1 MEAEIRKLQRKRE
14 GDDSDDEAARKKAK
28 KSLLSEE
35 LAKYSQNRGIHKKGK
50 KKDEGD
56 ILAALN
62 SFRGKLQ
69 DRMFVDDE
77 HADEG
82 GDNGHEKE
90 AGAVDADGAEAE
102 GVEVDDD
109 KGFMTHALNFPK
121 DNTEET
127 DKAERDYEVIDP
139 RQRGAKAR
147 EEERE
152 RKKQSTKGKSFG
164 GRYRK

>member
-69 DRMFVDDE
+69 DRMFVDE
-77 HADEG
+77 EPMGEG
-82 GDNGHEKE
+82 GDDGLGK
-90 AGAVDADGAEAE
+90 DADVVGTDGGEAE

-109 KGFMTHALNFPK
+109 RGFMTHALNFPK
-121 DNTEET
+121 DNTEEVN
-127 DKAERDYEVIDP
+127 KAERDYEVIDP

-164 GRYRK
+164 GRYRR